1 MTFTII
7 DEFAK
12 QDHSF
17 LNIDDSV
24 YYMKEYYPGVGF
36 SGEGNSLI
44 LNLKKSMEARDS
56 DQWHHKRKAI
66 LHVATLIAK
75 EMDNSDET
83 KEGKVYWIPVPPS
96 KIKSDP
102 LFDNRIYHIL
112 RCAVDMTTSKRHFVA
127 DVFSQDV
134 NRESFSSSTNKRS
147 ITDLVSSYS
156 MSVIPNYNP
165 DQDVIIIFDDVLTT
179 GCHYKAIENVILR
192 KYNKADIRGVFVAR
206 RVPS

>member
-1 MTFTII
+1 MIFMII

-17 LNIDDSV
+17 LDTDDSV
-24 YYMKEYYPGVGF
+24 YYIKEYYPGVGF

-56 DQWHHKRKAI
+56 DQWQHKGKAI

-75 EMDNSDET
+75 EMDDSDET

-96 KIKSDP
+96 KTRSDP
-102 LFDNRIYHIL
+102 LFDDRIYQIL
-112 RCAVDMTTSKRHFVA
+112 KCAVDMTTSKRHFVA
-127 DVFSQDV
+127 DVFNQGL
-134 NRESFSSSTNKRS
+134 NRESFSASTNKRS
-147 ITDLVSSYS
+147 ITELVSNYS
-156 MSVIPNYNP
+156 MSDIPNYNP

-179 GCHYKAIENVILR
+179 GCHYKAVENVILR
-192 KYNKADIRGVFVAR
+192 KYINADIRGVFIAR
-206 RVPS
+206 RIPS